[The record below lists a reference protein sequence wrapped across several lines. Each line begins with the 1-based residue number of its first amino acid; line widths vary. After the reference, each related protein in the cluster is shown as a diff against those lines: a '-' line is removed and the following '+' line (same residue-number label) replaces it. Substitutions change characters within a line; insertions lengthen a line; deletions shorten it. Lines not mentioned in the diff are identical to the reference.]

1 VEGTSW
7 VSSSVTRLECFSG
20 GFQRLSGD
28 GMIGKR
34 TAVLVILLLVGMQA
48 WGQSPLA
55 ITGVRILTP
64 GQELPL
70 SGTVLMKDGKIIAV
84 GSHITIPSDARIIDG
99 RGKVVIP
106 GLFDAGNQLGLVEI
120 PFVSITDDSTE
131 YTDPVH
137 PELRVVD
144 AFNSRSEN
152 IRVARPAGITYS
164 LVMPSGGN
172 VIAGQSAIIQLDG
185 ESAEQMVLKSPAAL
199 HINLGEA
206 SKETYGNKEHTPKT
220 RMGEMALLR
229 QAFLRAQHFS
239 AAQAASPASQGSHD
253 EKPGRDL
260 KMEALIAALNREI
273 PVVIHANRLSDIESA
288 IRLADEFNLRLVLSE
303 AASAWRIADQLAQ
316 RRIPVIVGPIL
327 RAPGRIESIDL
338 RLDNAAILH
347 NAGVTVALQT
357 GSSNGVSDL
366 WFAVGYGMANGLS
379 ADAALAAVTINPASI
394 FGMQNRL
401 GTIEP
406 GKDATLLLLDGDPFL
421 VNTHV
426 LKVFI
431 AGKEVNLTNH
441 QTQLYELYKKK
452 YDIH

>member
-1 VEGTSW
+1 
-7 VSSSVTRLECFSG
+7 
-20 GFQRLSGD
+20 
-28 GMIGKR
+28 
-34 TAVLVILLLVGMQA
+34 
-48 WGQSPLA
+48 
-55 ITGVRILTP
+55 
-64 GQELPL
+64 
-70 SGTVLMKDGKIIAV
+70 MKDGKIVAV
-84 GSHITIPSDARIIDG
+84 GSHLSIPADATVIDG

-120 PFVSITDDSTE
+120 PFLSVTDDSTE

-164 LVMPSGGN
+164 LVVPSGGN
-172 VIAGQSAIIQLDG
+172 VIAGQSAIIKLDG

-229 QAFLRAQHFS
+229 QEFLKAQHFKAETEAH
-239 AAQAASPASQGSHD
+239 AAHHESDEPSHPHH
-253 EKPGRDL
+253 EKPGPSL

-273 PVVIHANRLSDIESA
+273 PVVVRANRLSDIESA
-288 IRLADEFNLRLVLSE
+288 IRLADEFDLRLVLSE
-303 AASAWRIADQLAQ
+303 ATAAWRIADQLAQ
-316 RRIPVIVGPIL
+316 RKIPVIVGPIL
-327 RAPGRIESIDL
+327 RAPGRIELIDL
-338 RLDNAAILH
+338 RLDNAAILQ
-347 NAGVTVALQT
+347 NAGVTVAIQT
-357 GSSNGVSDL
+357 GSSNGVRDL
-366 WFAVGYGMANGLS
+366 WFAVGYVMANGLS
-379 ADAALAAVTINPASI
+379 ADSALAAVTINPARI
-394 FGMQNRL
+394 FGLQDRI

-406 GKDATLLLLDGDPFL
+406 GKDATLLLLDGSPFL

-431 AGKEVNLTNH
+431 AGKEVDLTNH
-441 QTQLYELYKKK
+441 QTELYELYKKK
-452 YDIH
+452 YGIH